1 MLNLNEEYFMEP
13 YYFFLKDKGNKVAV
27 YYSVSNTLAESRKQ
41 DDVIE
46 VDKEVFEGIQEL
58 ISKILKSGK
67 KISKEQIHRLIDSK
81 SKKKET
87 DGEIEELVDPDG
99 SIISSSIPIL
109 NQRNL
114 AKKTMD
120 QTVRMTK
127 SIQFPFIRIYY
138 GESEEK
144 NNKVVSE
151 VDQSESFGFEET
163 EEAPTYDVANK
174 ILKQMNVEDPI
185 ERDERL
191 KRLGF
196 DRTLD
201 HQLKQE
207 KKRGKCKN
215 CFTKRR
221 LAELEKEK
229 MDQMLDEILIS
240 KKSKDKDMV
249 KKSKG
254 EGKTDTP
261 VYKILMRNIEAV
273 KRLADKEGID
283 IEKLVK
289 RLKQGE

>member
-46 VDKEVFEGIQEL
+46 VDKEVFKEIQEL

-67 KISKEQIHRLIDSK
+67 KISKEQIHKLIDSK

-120 QTVRMTK
+120 QTVKMTK
-127 SIQFPFIRIYY
+127 SLQFPFIRMYY
-138 GESEEK
+138 GEGEEK

-196 DRTLD
+196 DRNLD
-201 HQLKQE
+201 RQLKQE
-207 KKRGKCKN
+207 KKRGKCRN

-229 MDQMLDEILIS
+229 MDKMLDEILIS

-249 KKSKG
+249 KKTK
-254 EGKTDTP
+254 EDVKTDTP

-289 RLKQGE
+289 KLKQGE